1 MTLNHLN
8 LTVTDVPA
16 TVALF
21 EKYFGLRRTAMD
33 NANMAFMRDDH
44 DAFISMFKGSDVS
57 YPGMFHI
64 GFTQE
69 TEQQVDAIYQRL
81 VADGFA
87 PTAPREDHGRWT
99 FYFQSPG
106 GVVIEVQKFH
116 RSWY

>member
-8 LTVTDVPA
+8 LTVTDVPG

-21 EKYFGLRRTAMD
+21 ETYFGFRRTAMD

-44 DAFISMFKGSDVS
+44 DAFISMFRARDVS

-69 TEQQVDAIYQRL
+69 TEAQVDALYERL
-81 VADGFA
+81 VADGFT
-87 PTAPREDHGRWT
+87 PTVPREDHGRWT
-99 FYFQSPG
+99 FYFESPG

-116 RSWY
+116 RPWY